1 MIPIL
6 GAELVAPLIGFDAT
20 FIFVL
25 ITFFILYLIFKKFF
39 FEKVRGFMLA
49 REQKVIDSFDNAAAV
64 NVQAEERLL
73 AYTKKMEEAEFERRD
88 ILKEAKAKADHRAQA
103 ILAEANERA
112 AEVIKQAEA
121 EIERERHIAVE
132 TMRDQV
138 AMLAVLAAEKIIEK
152 QLDEKEQMILIDEI
166 IAGSGQISWIH

>member
-88 ILKEAKAKADHRAQA
+88 ILKEAKAKADHRAQT

-121 EIERERHIAVE
+121 EIARERQIAVE

-138 AMLAVLAAEKIIEK
+138 AMLAVLAAEKIISK
-152 QLDEKEQMILIDEI
+152 QLDEKEQMVLIDEI
-166 IAGSGQISWIH
+166 IAGNGQSSWIH